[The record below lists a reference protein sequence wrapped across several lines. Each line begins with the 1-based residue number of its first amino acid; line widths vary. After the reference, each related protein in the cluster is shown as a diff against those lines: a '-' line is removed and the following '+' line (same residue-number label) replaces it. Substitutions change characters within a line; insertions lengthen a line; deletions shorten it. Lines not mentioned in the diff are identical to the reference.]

1 MDNVSTVEAMMNT
14 AKTLKRI
21 MTTSSPPMKWNKKM
35 SLTTLMKM
43 ILMTKKK
50 VLQIKKIMILMMIYV
65 TLTRMANRSLRM
77 MKMNMKIKL
86 TLNSQPKQN
95 RRIIISKTTTPIKT
109 PEQQLNHKQTLTNS
123 PFKINNN
130 HFSSKSPINRLNKA
144 KR

>member
-1 MDNVSTVEAMMNT
+1 VSTVEVMMNT

-95 RRIIISKTTTPIKT
+95 RRIIISKTTIPIKT
-109 PEQQLNHKQTLTNS
+109 PEQLLNHKQTLTNS

-130 HFSSKSPINRLNKA
+130 HFSSKSLINRLNKA

>member
-1 MDNVSTVEAMMNT
+1 MNIV
-14 AKTLKRI
+14 KTLKRI
-21 MTTSSPPMKWNKKM
+21 MTTSSPLTKWNKKM
-35 SLTTLMKM
+35 SLTTLTKM

-50 VLQIKKIMILMMIYV
+50 VLQIKKIMIPMMIYA
-65 TLTRMANRSLRM
+65 TLTRTVNRSLRM

-109 PEQQLNHKQTLTNS
+109 PGLLLKHKQTLTNS

-130 HFSSKSPINRLNKA
+130 HFSSTSPINRPNKA
-144 KR
+144 RR

>member
-1 MDNVSTVEAMMNT
+1 MNT

-21 MTTSSPPMKWNKKM
+21 MTMSSPPTKWNKKT

-50 VLQIKKIMILMMIYV
+50 VLQIKKIMILMMIYA
-65 TLTRMANRSLRM
+65 TLTRMVNRSLRM

-86 TLNSQPKQN
+86 ILNSQPKQN

-109 PEQQLNHKQTLTNS
+109 LGLLLKHKQTLTNS

-130 HFSSKSPINRLNKA
+130 HFSSTSPINRPNKA
-144 KR
+144 RR